1 MLGADYFAGK
11 TGEAEVAVA
20 RPALLGANG
29 TSSQIGAAWFWERA
43 RARRKAGRIRNEFFS
58 DLPRRHGAKNPSLA
72 ASFSSED
79 IAFRRLGGALSLTP
93 PNRSF
98 HE

>member
-43 RARRKAGRIRNEFFS
+43 RVRRKAGRIRNEFFS
-58 DLPRRHGAKNPSLA
+58 DLPRRHGAKNPVLLRRSPLKISRFA
-72 ASFSSED
+72 AW
-79 IAFRRLGGALSLTP
+79 AG
-93 PNRSF
+93 RSP
-98 HE
+98 

>member
-29 TSSQIGAAWFWERA
+29 TSSQIEAAWFWERA
-43 RARRKAGRIRNEFFS
+43 RARGKAHILWNELFF
-58 DLPRRHGAKNPSLA
+58 
-72 ASFSSED
+72 
-79 IAFRRLGGALSLTP
+79 
-93 PNRSF
+93 
-98 HE
+98 